1 MPLQFQPD
9 QLKSEMLANSPE
21 CLMKTQ
27 TLERPASSVPFT
39 LNFVEKIDP
48 ALYEQAIEDS
58 QILKESYDPETQTS
72 NIPAF
77 AAGTSLTYNDTHSGV
92 MSSKDDTK
100 QSDT

>member
-1 MPLQFQPD
+1 
-9 QLKSEMLANSPE
+9 
-21 CLMKTQ
+21 MKTQ

-48 ALYEQAIEDS
+48 ALYDQAIQDS

-72 NIPAF
+72 NIPVF
-77 AAGTSLTYNDTHSGV
+77 AAGTSLTYRDTSSGIF
-92 MSSKDDTK
+92 SLKDDAE